1 MIASGVSDLTV
12 NRDLTLK
19 KMLFFRIIMTNS
31 HDMRRYIPTLAALQ
45 AFEASALTLNF
56 TRAGEELGRTQSG
69 VSRQVS
75 SLETFLGVDL
85 FERFGPRLVLTP
97 AGAQFA
103 TAISDILDRLENAS
117 MDVIRG
123 SRSVDALQIG
133 VQDSFA
139 SRWLVPRMKHFIELH
154 PSQSFNLIPLRGDV
168 NFENGP
174 DVAVLRGQGAWRD
187 AVAHKLIS
195 EHVAVAASPELVPS
209 GDILALSAHQN
220 FPKIQNAHRPDSWLR
235 WMAAKGI
242 DHHGVISGP
251 RFSQTTMVIE
261 ATLAGIGIAV
271 LPVFMIEE
279 YLRDGRLHLPFGT
292 PVASGAG
299 YYAVYPE
306 TRRASAPVRKFR
318 DWIMAETRSLR

>member
-1 MIASGVSDLTV
+1 MIYA
-12 NRDLTLK
+12 
-19 KMLFFRIIMTNS
+19 
-31 HDMRRYIPTLAALQ
+31 HDVRRYIPTVAALQ
-45 AFEASALTLNF
+45 AFEASALTLSF

-75 SLETFLGVDL
+75 NLEGLLGVNL

-97 AGAQFA
+97 AGEQFA
-103 TAISDILDRLENAS
+103 ATVSDILDRLEEAS

-123 SRSVDALQIG
+123 SRSADALQIG

-139 SRWLVPRMKHFIELH
+139 SRWLVPRMKRFMELH
-154 PSQSFNLIPLRGDV
+154 PSQTFNLIPVRGDV
-168 NFENGP
+168 DFDRGP

-187 AVAHKLIS
+187 AVAYKLIS
-195 EHVAVAASPELVPS
+195 EQVAVAASPDLVPL
-209 GDILALSAHQN
+209 GMTLPLTDHQT
-220 FPKIQNAHRPDSWLR
+220 FQKIQNAHRPDSWLR
-235 WMAAKGI
+235 WMAAKDI
-242 DHHGVISGP
+242 DHHGIISGP

-279 YLRDGRLHLPFGT
+279 YLEDGRLHLPFGA

-306 TRRASAPVRKFR
+306 TRRAPTPVRNFR
-318 DWIMAETRSLR
+318 DWILSETRTMR